1 MKVLIDTNVL
11 ISAVLNADSIPYQ
24 AYVKASSYPNQ
35 GLICE
40 QNIAELEQIFRR
52 KFPNRITALNHF
64 LTIALSS
71 LELVPIPVERN
82 ESEMMIRDADDR
94 SILRA
99 AIEAKADILLTG
111 DKDFLEAGL
120 IKPKAMTPSEF
131 LKLPQR
137 YHDR

>member
-1 MKVLIDTNVL
+1 MRILIDTNVL
-11 ISAVLNADSIPYQ
+11 ISAALNANSIPYQ
-24 AYVKASSYPNQ
+24 AYIKASSYPNR

-40 QNIAELEQIFRR
+40 QNIEEIEYIFRK
-52 KFPNRITALNHF
+52 KFPAHVSVLEHF
-64 LTIALSS
+64 FTISLSS
-71 LELVPIPVERN
+71 LELVPIPAEK
-82 ESEMMIRDADDR
+82 SELEIMIRDADDR

-99 AIEAKADILLTG
+99 AIAAKADIILTG